1 MKKIEYTENFEQANR
16 IIEGKKAVLSDGCRG
31 LILQDLS
38 ATLSRYFEL
47 SSVPEMRLSP
57 AEKGFEVSLEFSAA
71 MIKKFNV
78 LK

>member
-16 IIEGKKAVLSDGCRG
+16 IIEGEKAVLSDGCRG

-47 SSVPEMRLSP
+47 SSVPEMRLMP
-57 AEKGFEVSLEFSAA
+57 AEKGFVVSLEFSAA

>member
-16 IIEGKKAVLSDGCRG
+16 IIEGEKAVLSDGCRG

-47 SSVPEMRLSP
+47 SSVPEMRLMP
-57 AEKGFEVSLEFSAA
+57 AEKGFEVRLEFSAA

>member
-16 IIEGKKAVLSDGCRG
+16 IIEGEKAVLSDGCRG

-38 ATLSRYFEL
+38 ATLSRYFAL
-47 SSVPEMRLSP
+47 SSVPEMRLLL
-57 AEKGFEVSLEFSAA
+57 AEKCFEVSLEFSAA
-71 MIKKFNV
+71 KIKKINV

>member
-16 IIEGKKAVLSDGCRG
+16 IIEGEKAVLSD
-31 LILQDLS
+31 
-38 ATLSRYFEL
+38 
-47 SSVPEMRLSP
+47 
-57 AEKGFEVSLEFSAA
+57 VSLEFSAA

>member
-16 IIEGKKAVLSDGCRG
+16 IIEGEKAVFSDGCRG